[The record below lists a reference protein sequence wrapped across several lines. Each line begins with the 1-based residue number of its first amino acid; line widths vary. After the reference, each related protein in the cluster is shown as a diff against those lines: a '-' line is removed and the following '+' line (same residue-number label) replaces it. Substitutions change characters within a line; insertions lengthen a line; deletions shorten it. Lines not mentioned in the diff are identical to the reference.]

1 MSPKGGSAA
10 VVAQQPLF
18 PEEVAMGFVVQAKV
32 GLSSAHAAGTSCGR
46 RLIAH
51 HDRSDWAPLAWV
63 WFAEARIFATRVAT
77 FGITLTPSQIA
88 AHSSGRA
95 IRHVLQRGTVC
106 TGWQN
111 LTQSPGEQP

>member
-18 PEEVAMGFVVQAKV
+18 PEEVAMGFVVQAKRCV
-32 GLSSAHAAGTSCGR
+32 VECARGWNERCR

-51 HDRSDWAPLAWV
+51 HDRSDWAPLSWG

-111 LTQSPGEQP
+111 LTQTPGEQP